1 LRPPKPWECQ
11 QVWVRER
18 YHAGQFCNDQSRG
31 RLSAKALAGLNPAA
45 AGQPAVWLCERK
57 WKGKC
62 EQLER

>member
-1 LRPPKPWECQ
+1 M
-11 QVWVRER
+11 RER